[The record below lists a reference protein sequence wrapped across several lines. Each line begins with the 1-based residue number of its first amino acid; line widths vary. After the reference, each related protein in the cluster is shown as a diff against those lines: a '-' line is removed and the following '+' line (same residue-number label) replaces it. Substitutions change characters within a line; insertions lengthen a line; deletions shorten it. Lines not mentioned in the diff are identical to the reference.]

1 MDACELSFLV
11 NAVSNAIACDL
22 TDDDLDLAAII
33 FTQIGYTLTT
43 IAIQRD
49 FLSRRVVGSSLAAEA
64 AEEGIAAE
72 GIGLTAERF
81 AARGIS
87 ARGIAGRGGR

>member
-11 NAVSNAIACDL
+11 NAISNAIACDL
-22 TDDDLDLAAII
+22 NDDDLDLAAII

-49 FLSRRVVGSSLAAEA
+49 FLSKRNGGTSLAADA

-72 GIGLTAERF
+72 DIGLTAERI
-81 AARGIS
+81 AT
-87 ARGIAGRGGR
+87 RGIAARNIVGRAGR